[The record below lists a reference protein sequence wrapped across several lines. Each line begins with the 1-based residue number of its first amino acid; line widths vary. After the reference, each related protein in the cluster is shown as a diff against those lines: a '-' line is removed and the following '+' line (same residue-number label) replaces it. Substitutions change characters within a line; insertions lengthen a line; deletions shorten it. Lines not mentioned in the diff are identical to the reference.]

1 MISITVARPCS
12 GSAKQLAQR
21 DRIEPDPM
29 QASKYIHL
37 LADSE
42 PRQRIQA
49 AQYLFDE
56 GKWRILDWLSSLKKD
71 EDFRTL
77 LVHEQFEQ
85 PQGDGIPSPRLTVG
99 VAVLQETFDKIRVAN
114 GSPPL
119 AEVSSD
125 QDVAEFELEF
135 AGDSLQSLRLDIL
148 TTKTPGGNGA
158 IARFLGKF
166 GEGIQQIEIDV
177 TDVDRATEILRM
189 RFKLD
194 PIYPATRAGANG
206 TRMNFFL
213 VAPSNGKKV
222 LVELVEQPKA
232 IS

>member
-1 MISITVARPCS
+1 V
-12 GSAKQLAQR
+12 
-21 DRIEPDPM
+21 
-29 QASKYIHL
+29 ASKYIHL

-42 PRQRIQA
+42 PSQRIQA
-49 AQYLFDE
+49 AQYLFNE
-56 GKWRILDWLSSLKKD
+56 GKWRILDWLRCVEKD

-77 LVHEQFEQ
+77 LVYEQFEQ
-85 PQGDGIPSPRLTVG
+85 PQGDGISSPRLTVG
-99 VAVLQETFDKIRVAN
+99 VAVLQETFDKIRAAN
-114 GSPPL
+114 GSPIL
-119 AEVSSD
+119 AEISSD

-135 AGDSLQSLRLDIL
+135 EGDSSEPIRLDIL

-166 GEGIQQIEIDV
+166 GEGIQQIEVDV

-222 LVELVEQPKA
+222 LVELVEHPKA